1 MFSSTT
7 SIEANHPEY
16 GALEFWLKSFSIA
29 MGAGWL
35 LAISLRLLIF
45 PEYAAGGDWRL
56 LLSLIFGASAIAL
69 AWDRVWRRGFAWQY
83 SIMALGLL
91 QLLFIGLLSGPMTL
105 WQLPI
110 AAALCAI
117 TSYFY
122 LQASIRNIRSAEETW
137 KLIFIS
143 FLSISAL
150 IIIGLASSYVIEG
163 EERQDHI
170 TYRSIFVSV
179 CVYICWL
186 IPIVMVKKG
195 HNTRYIK
202 NTVLSTGAI
211 LYFAVFNFF
220 VYRFINKLNE
230 NSIYKI
236 NENFISQSIYINI
249 LYLTICIFFFWLIPN
264 KYRNIL
270 LFSFAFYWVY
280 LFSSNE
286 ILALLPSL
294 SFIALLPFAMSIR
307 SVGVASAIWATLSS
321 IPLLYFSELTPHV
334 VMSVIASTILYFG
347 SHHYVKNIFYH
358 ETDDIKIDKNE
369 YSNYTLFSN
378 KYSIL
383 IGLSIFLSIFTIGGS
398 FLYSFISDKDKFERQ
413 QVAGLFARFNRQIEA
428 QLLLDQRVAEIL
440 AKTIDGQTSN
450 PEAVTQQL
458 AEMQRL
464 AGAGHAIKLIDAPDA
479 IIGEEKLAIRQ
490 TGQWLFQ
497 NNNGDPALIYEA
509 PIYRNAA
516 GTFRVG
522 EARIQITI
530 DLREYLTNLS
540 QIDLSE
546 YHLRFWILN
555 PHEKES
561 AYETI
566 LTSGDDFNFEKSRT
580 SKFTFET
587 ARQNRSFEFRIDAK
601 HRQSIWDV
609 GIVARLQGLTMLA
622 ILMAFFGVWLRKSH
636 LQNQNTRRDLSASEA
651 FQRAFIGGAAGPII
665 VTNSAGLITL
675 FNRAAETLLG
685 YQAIEVVGMAP
696 EMLFVQNNIDDRA
709 HNDGGM
715 EGNPFA
721 QASAQ
726 WSPDLGGLV
735 THECNLIRKDGSRIA
750 VILNVTHLLD
760 GNDEIQHHLC
770 FIHDISLLKAA
781 QLARTQ
787 FIANVSHEL
796 RTPLNVVI
804 GYARLLEQA
813 ILSELDRD
821 RVRRLRLASEL
832 LSNLVGD
839 VLDWSKIEAGEID
852 LEHIPFNVI
861 ERCSSIKEV
870 MEDQASK
877 KGLGLRF
884 KFGKGLHADVVGDP
898 VRFQQILYNL
908 ISNAIK
914 FTDTGQISVSVR
926 AIAALSPKNVRIKLE
941 VRDTGIGIPKE
952 YQPEIFERFRQVQEG
967 LTRRYQGTGLGLAIV
982 KELATLMHGQISLK
996 SKPGVGSTFTVEL
1009 EFGRYDQTALSRG
1022 DYDTA
1027 SSEVDLGVLEGKH
1040 ILLVDDSDMTTDL
1053 TEWLLHYSIEK
1064 VSVCKNGQE
1073 ALDWLAAHDQPDAV
1087 LMDIQMPVMDGK
1099 TAVSI
1104 MRKDPKLRLL
1114 PVIAMTAGATKSNI
1128 QEALNS
1134 GMNDFVTKP
1143 FHPEKLNAIL
1153 AKNISKSERY
1163 SHDA

>member
-7 SIEANHPEY
+7 SIVADHPEF

-45 PEYAAGGDWRL
+45 PEYAAGGNWPL
-56 LLSLIFGASAIAL
+56 LTSLMFGASAIAL

-83 SIMALGLL
+83 SLMALGLL
-91 QLLFIGLLSGPMTL
+91 QLLFFGLLSGPMTL

-117 TSYFY
+117 ASYFY
-122 LQASIRNIRSAEETW
+122 LQDSIKNIRSAEETR

-143 FLSISAL
+143 FLSILTL
-150 IIIGLASSYVIEG
+150 IIVGLASNYTIEG
-163 EERQDHI
+163 EERQDHL

-186 IPIVMVKKG
+186 IPIIMVRK
-195 HNTRYIK
+195 NYSTQYIK
-202 NTVLSTGAI
+202 NTVLSVGAI

-220 VYRFINKLNE
+220 VYRFFDELNK

-236 NENFISQSIYINI
+236 SENFIFQSVYINI
-249 LYLTICIFFFWLIPN
+249 LYLTICFFVFWYISSKLRDILI
-264 KYRNIL
+264 
-270 LFSFAFYWVY
+270 FAFAVYWVY
-280 LFSSNE
+280 LISSNE

-294 SFIALLPFAMSIR
+294 SFIALLPFAISIR
-307 SVGVASAIWATLSS
+307 SVGVATAIWATISC
-321 IPLLYFSELTPHV
+321 IPIIYFSELTPHV
-334 VMSVIASTILYFG
+334 AMSVIASTTLYFG
-347 SHHYVKNIFYH
+347 SYHYANNIFYE
-358 ETDDIKIDKNE
+358 ETYDIKIGVNE
-369 YSNYTLFSN
+369 YKKYTLFGY
-378 KYSIL
+378 KYSLL
-383 IGLSIFLSIFTIGGS
+383 IGFIIFIFIFTIGGL
-398 FLYSFISDKDKFERQ
+398 FLYSFFLDKDKLEKQRAADL
-413 QVAGLFARFNRQIEA
+413 VARFSRQIEA

-440 AKTIDGQTSN
+440 VKTLDGQTSN
-450 PEAVTQQL
+450 PEAVAQQF
-458 AEMQRL
+458 ADMQRMV
-464 AGAGHAIKLIDAPDA
+464 GTGHTIKLIDAPDVN
-479 IIGEEKLAIRQ
+479 IGEEKLAIPQ
-490 TGQWLFQ
+490 TGHWIFQ
-497 NNNGDPALIYEA
+497 NNNGRPALIYEA
-509 PIYRNAA
+509 PIYRNASS
-516 GTFRVG
+516 TFPATEERV
-522 EARIQITI
+522 QIKI
-530 DLREYLTNLS
+530 DLRGYLTNLYK
-540 QIDLSE
+540 IDSKN
-546 YHLRFWILN
+546 YHLRIRILYLHAN
-555 PHEKES
+555 KS
-561 AYETI
+561 IYEHIFSSSEDLYFDNSHNFTLTLKAI
-566 LTSGDDFNFEKSRT
+566 L
-580 SKFTFET
+580 
-587 ARQNRSFEFRIDAK
+587 QNEEFEFQFDVKNRK
-601 HRQSIWDV
+601 SIWDV
-609 GIVARLQGLTMLA
+609 GIAARLQGLTMLA
-622 ILMAFFGVWLRKSH
+622 LLLALFGVWLRKSY
-636 LQNQNTRRDLSASEA
+636 LQNQDIRQSLSASEA
-651 FQRAFIGGAAGPII
+651 FQKAFIGGAAGPII

-675 FNRAAETLLG
+675 FNGAAETLLG
-685 YQAIEVVGMAP
+685 YQAIEVVGKAP
-696 EMLFVQNNIDDRA
+696 DILFERNYIGDGA
-709 HNDGGM
+709 HNDVGM

-721 QASAQ
+721 QASAH
-726 WSPDLGGLV
+726 WSSVLGGLV
-735 THECNLIRKDGSRIA
+735 THECNLMRKDGLRIA
-750 VILNVTHLLD
+750 AILNVTPLFD

-813 ILSELDRD
+813 TLSELDRD

-877 KGLGLRF
+877 KGLGLHF
-884 KFGKGLHADVVGDP
+884 KFGKGLHGNVVGDP

-914 FTDTGQISVSVR
+914 FTDAGQISVSVR
-926 AIAALSPKNVRIKLE
+926 AIAALNPENVRIKLE

-952 YQPEIFERFRQVQEG
+952 SQPDIFERFRQVQEG
-967 LTRRYQGTGLGLAIV
+967 ATRRYQGTGLGLAIV
-982 KELATLMHGQISLK
+982 KELATLMHGQIALK

-1009 EFGRYDQTALSRG
+1009 EFSRYDQAALSRG
-1022 DYDTA
+1022 DYDTT

-1053 TEWLLHYSIEK
+1053 TEWLLHYSIGK

-1073 ALDWLAAHDQPDAV
+1073 ALEWLAAHDQPDAV

-1104 MRKDPKLRLL
+1104 MRKDPKLQLL

-1143 FHPEKLNAIL
+1143 FSPEKLNTIL